1 MNVEN
6 YMTKNPVTVRED
18 LPLADGR
25 ELMKREKIHR
35 LPVVDKTGHL
45 VGIVTEKD
53 ILYATPSSMTTLDV
67 YEIHSLFAKLKI
79 KDAMTKNVL
88 SIAPDTHIEDAARL
102 MTDNNIGGLTVA
114 KDRVVLGIIT
124 ESDIFKVL
132 MNMFGIR
139 EKGFRV
145 TLLIPEV
152 KGELADLA
160 SAISKAGGNI
170 ISFLNVPGED
180 VTNSLAVLKIK
191 DLDEDTIRK
200 IVEPLAIELRE
211 IEEV

>member
-6 YMTKNPVTVRED
+6 YMTKNPVTARED
-18 LPLADGR
+18 LSLADAR
-25 ELMKREKIHR
+25 ELLKKESIHR
-35 LPVVDKTGHL
+35 LPVVDNLGHL
-45 VGIVTEKD
+45 KGIVTEKD

-79 KDAMTKNVL
+79 KDAMTKEVI
-88 SIAPDTHIEDAARL
+88 SITPDTHIEDAARL
-102 MTDNNIGGLTVA
+102 MSDNNIGGLTVVQD
-114 KDRVVLGIIT
+114 KIVIGIIT

-145 TLLIPEV
+145 TMLLPEV
-152 KGELADLA
+152 KGELAELA

-170 ISFLNVPGED
+170 ISFLNVPGENL
-180 VTNSLAVLKIK
+180 TNSLVVMKIK
-191 DLDEDTIRK
+191 DLDGEK
-200 IVEPLAIELRE
+200 IKDIVKPLAIELRE